1 MKIAAT
7 GVMTSES
14 NEGGQNISVWKSES
28 PQTVAGFSIGR
39 FKVEVA
45 KLTKPPMAIESYA
58 NENPPDWVNGLQ
70 RDVDP
75 GFPVSLDQTPAQP
88 GWLWEV

>member
-1 MKIAAT
+1 
-7 GVMTSES
+7 MTSES

-45 KLTKPPMAIESYA
+45 KLTKPPMQLSRTLMKILRI
-58 NENPPDWVNGLQ
+58 G
-70 RDVDP
+70 
-75 GFPVSLDQTPAQP
+75 
-88 GWLWEV
+88 